1 MMTPAST
8 VRPALP
14 RLSIEELPSCRVP
27 LPAFVRPVPDVMSV
41 VRMPLKVVVSPAV
54 AKVILSANEP
64 RWIEPAKV
72 SAALPLPP
80 IVKSPVTS
88 TALCSVRA
96 ALSANSEVPAAMVS
110 VPVPRGPLVGVRLSE
125 LSPIIR
131 LPASRLTPVV
141 KVLSALV
148 SARVPSPAF
157 FSGPV
162 MPALSTMR
170 TATLRPTTPAP
181 ASTVMIGLAL
191 ENSSDVRALE
201 PVRMVGTVDS
211 DSFLELMALAE
222 VRMKRLTKPVPV
234 GVPRLNS
241 GFTVPPSFS
250 KVMLV
255 RDWVRSAPTRE
266 A

>member
-1 MMTPAST
+1 MTPVMMA
-8 VRPALP
+8 
-14 RLSIEELPSCRVP
+14 PS
-27 LPAFVRPVPDVMSV
+27 
-41 VRMPLKVVVSPAV
+41 KVVVIPAV
-54 AKVILSANEP
+54 AKVIVRAERP
-64 RWIEPAKV
+64 RSMVPARV

-80 IVKSPVTS
+80 MVKLPFTT

-96 ALSANSEVPAAMVS
+96 ALSANSEVPPAMVN
-110 VPVPRGPLVGVRLSE
+110 VPVPSGPLVGVRLSE

-141 KVLSALV
+141 KVLSELV

-157 FSGPV
+157 CSGPV
-162 MPALSTMR
+162 MPSLSTMR
-170 TATLRPTTPAP
+170 TARLRPTTPAP
-181 ASTVMIGLAL
+181 ASTVMVGLAF

-222 VRMKRLTKPVPV
+222 VRMKRLTKSVPV
-234 GVPRLNS
+234 GLPRLNS
-241 GFTVPPSFS
+241 GFSVPPSFS
-250 KVMLV
+250 KVMPSKV
-255 RDWVRSAPTRE
+255 WVISAPSLE

>member
-1 MMTPAST
+1 
-8 VRPALP
+8 
-14 RLSIEELPSCRVP
+14 
-27 LPAFVRPVPDVMSV
+27 
-41 VRMPLKVVVSPAV
+41 
-54 AKVILSANEP
+54 
-64 RWIEPAKV
+64 
-72 SAALPLPP
+72 
-80 IVKSPVTS
+80 
-88 TALCSVRA
+88 
-96 ALSANSEVPAAMVS
+96 MVN

-141 KVLSALV
+141 KVLSELV
-148 SARVPSPAF
+148 SAKVPSPAF
-157 FSGPV
+157 CSGPV
-162 MPALSTMR
+162 ILTFWPIGAEILS
-170 TATLRPTTPAP
+170 PITPAP
-181 ASTVMIGLAL
+181 ESTVMVGLAL

-222 VRMKRLTKPVPV
+222 VRMKRLTKSVPV

-250 KVMLV
+250 KVMPSKV
-255 RDWVRSAPTRE
+255 WVISAPTLE